1 MLPKYGR
8 DSTYP
13 DKKTKPNKYDNQPR
27 DESGPTSGILS
38 RTEEAFFLRCF
49 TEIILFEKDLE
60 VQKINLSLR
69 EDFNLIDAFG
79 MLDQGGK
86 GYLNPTELHVALR
99 DLDVPITQED
109 CYLLFLRFNRDMD
122 GVLKYSEFTD
132 AFMPIDQHYARQ
144 LGSKRLQYS
153 QPPSRNSFCL
163 DTLRHYTSVWHQ
175 MARTEQAVE

>member
-1 MLPKYGR
+1 MNLKPKYNK
-8 DSTYP
+8 DNIYP
-13 DKKTKPNKYDNQPR
+13 ERNAKLPARYDNKYELSKHRN
-27 DESGPTSGILS
+27 ENVSISGILS
-38 RTEEAFFLRCF
+38 RTEEAFFLKCF
-49 TEIILFEKDLE
+49 TEMILFEKDLE

-79 MLDQGGK
+79 MLDQRGK
-86 GYLNPTELHVALR
+86 GYVNPVELHIALR
-99 DLDVPITQED
+99 DLELPVTQED

-153 QPPSRNSFCL
+153 QPPSKSSF
-163 DTLRHYTSVWHQ
+163 
-175 MARTEQAVE
+175 